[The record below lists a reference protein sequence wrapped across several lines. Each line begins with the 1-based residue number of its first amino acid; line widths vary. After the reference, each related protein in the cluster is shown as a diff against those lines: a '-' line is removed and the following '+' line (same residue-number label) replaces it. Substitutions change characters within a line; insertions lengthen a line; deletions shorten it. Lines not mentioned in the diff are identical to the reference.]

1 MAKTSPAEFIRQ
13 VRQEVSKV
21 TWPSRKETTI
31 TTVMVLIMVAIM
43 AVFFT
48 LVDMVL
54 SYGIQALLGLG
65 G

>member
-13 VRQEVSKV
+13 IRQEVSKV